1 MTLRTVHAIRY
12 VMPFREGSSVPAL
25 VEGDDLG
32 HYLVK
37 LRGAGQGPRALLA
50 ELVSG
55 ELARAM
61 GLRVPELVFVE
72 LDARLARTEPDPEI
86 SVPLERSAGLNLG
99 LDYLPGSVTFDPLV
113 GPAPDASTASRVV
126 LFDAFVA
133 NVDRTPRNPNLL
145 SWHRALWLIDHG
157 ASLYFHHGWSRVAP
171 LDGVRDPFR
180 EVASHVLLRWATEL
194 DEAAAHL
201 RASLTPA
208 VVRGIVAQIPDAWL
222 TDDAGFS
229 DEIEHRAVYREWL
242 LARLEALPLIVEEAR
257 RARAQLV

>member
-25 VEGDDLG
+25 IEGDDLG

-72 LDARLARTEPDPEI
+72 LDARLARSEPDPELA
-86 SVPLERSAGLNLG
+86 VPLERSAGTNLG
-99 LDYLPGSVTFDPLV
+99 LDFLPGSVTYDPLAD
-113 GPAPDASTASRVV
+113 PAPSPSIASRVV
-126 LFDAFVA
+126 LFDALVM

-145 SWHRALWLIDHG
+145 TWHKGLWMIDHG
-157 ASLYFHHGWSRVAP
+157 AALYVHHAWSRDEVMR
-171 LDGVRDPFR
+171 DVRDAFR
-180 EVASHVLLRWATEL
+180 EVSDHVLLRAASAL
-194 DEAAAHL
+194 DEASEAL
-201 RASLTPA
+201 QRALTPA
-208 VVRGIVAQIPDAWL
+208 VITEIVAQIPDAWL
-222 TDDAGFS
+222 DDGERFS
-229 DEIEHRAVYREWL
+229 DEIEHRSAYRAWL
-242 LARLEALPLIVEEAR
+242 LARMDALPLITSEAL